1 MFIIK
6 LLEKNMTV
14 RSKASA
20 AKEALEN
27 VRDPGLQIALF
38 AIVELILEVGKTVE
52 DVESKVRN
60 IKSNMR

>member
-1 MFIIK
+1 
-6 LLEKNMTV
+6 MTV